1 VSEFRQHFG
10 LSVALATPFRPNG
23 DIDQERLTKH
33 AEACLQQGCDS
44 VTVFGTTGEG
54 ASIGH
59 RERQSVLDAMAAAG
73 IKDSRLVV
81 GISSTSVEDVV
92 ADVQAA
98 QACGCRGILLP
109 PPFYFKS
116 VSDDGVVAWY
126 SAVFERLGDQARDI
140 ILYNI
145 PQLTGVALSI
155 DLISRLRAA
164 FPGVVTGV
172 KDSSCDWSHTEPLLA
187 AHRDIAVLVGDE
199 RDLAAAVRLGG
210 QGAICGMANIYPAEM
225 RVMAWDGK
233 DNSHICDLID
243 LINDYPIVPAI
254 KALMAHRSGDA
265 DWLRVR
271 APLDELNEDEV
282 ARLGQGVD
290 RLASGRAA

>member
-1 VSEFRQHFG
+1 MSEVTKRFG
-10 LSVALATPFRPNG
+10 LSVALATPFLSDG
-23 DIDQERLTKH
+23 SIDHAGLTAH
-33 AEACLQQGCDS
+33 AERCLKHGCDS

-59 RERQSVLDAMAAAG
+59 RERETVLDAMAGAG
-73 IKDSRLVV
+73 IRDGRLVV

-92 ADVQAA
+92 TDVRSA
-98 QACGCRGILLP
+98 QALGSRGILLP
-109 PPFYFKS
+109 PPFYFKN

-126 SAVFERLGDQARDI
+126 SAVFRELGEQARDI

-145 PQLTGVALSI
+145 PQLTGVELSV

-164 FPGVVTGV
+164 FPGTVTGV
-172 KDSSCDWSHTEPLLA
+172 KDSCCDWSRTEPLLA

-210 QGAICGMANIYPAEM
+210 EGAICGMANLYPAEM
-225 RVMAWDGK
+225 RAIAWTGTDDGR
-233 DNSHICDLID
+233 IRELVDLM
-243 LINDYPIVPAI
+243 NDYPVVPAI
-254 KALMAHRSGDA
+254 KALLAHQSGNA

-271 APLDELNEDEV
+271 APLEELDGSET
-282 ARLGQGVD
+282 ARLGQGAD
-290 RLASGRAA
+290 QLASGRAA